1 MTFYGDGLICDIKLQ
16 DKKFMSGTKEDAY
29 LMVFIRIALPQIG
42 ENLVLRYGT
51 SIYYESQDVTK
62 ISCHKELFG
71 SKAYRLHCYISVVIA
86 LRFLD
91 QFRIRKFRMSESSET
106 NTARC

>member
-16 DKKFMSGTKEDAY
+16 DKNFMSGTKEDAY

-51 SIYYESQDVTK
+51 SISTTTRVRM
-62 ISCHKELFG
+62 S
-71 SKAYRLHCYISVVIA
+71 
-86 LRFLD
+86 
-91 QFRIRKFRMSESSET
+91 RKFPVIRNCLAPKLIVSIAT
-106 NTARC
+106 FPL